1 MVKQASTLSST
12 KLNQFKSKTLSLTD
26 GNISLG
32 ARRLINLSNLRVPQ
46 INPAGRFRQPE
57 ELVDHYNNKY
67 FKASNG
73 N

>member
-12 KLNQFKSKTLSLTD
+12 KLNQSKSKTLSLTD
-26 GNISLG
+26 RNISLG
-32 ARRLINLSNLRVPQ
+32 ATRLINLSNLQVPQ

-57 ELVDHYNNKY
+57 ELADHYDNNF
-67 FKASNG
+67 FKASNR